1 MRSLPAL
8 RRRPDGL
15 TALYL
20 MRAADALASTT
31 ATYAIPLL
39 VLIITG
45 STALTGIAF
54 LLEWTPR
61 LGAFTFAG
69 SLTDR
74 FGATHVFRSTNFV
87 RATMVALAAGLLT
100 ALPSTETAT
109 TIVVLAFGAVSGLLA
124 EVSFV
129 AVETLAAE
137 AGRDLSDQAH
147 RVQAAQ
153 TGIGQGAVL
162 VGPLLGGLQLLAGP
176 SVLLA
181 VVALLAMTAA
191 VATPIAAAVAADPH
205 RAPSSLLTGWR
216 TLRRTPALAWLIGG
230 LAASNLASGVLQG
243 AAPITVIHRFH
254 YSTAAVGAVWS
265 AAAGASLLA
274 VIAARKAIDRWS
286 VWPVGAV
293 AAAVSTV
300 ACLGVALAPGFA
312 AYTAAVAVLMAAE
325 GVLTVVLR
333 TLRARLIPATAFGST
348 LAVTIIV
355 VLLPLPVAG
364 ALVAAVPA
372 AGLPHLLL
380 ACAVLQGLV
389 LAACFSGLR
398 RHRAACEPPPEQVLA
413 ARRSEPVQPVDAP

>member
-1 MRSLPAL
+1 MRLLPAL
-8 RRRPDGL
+8 RRSGGL
-15 TALYL
+15 SPLYL
-20 MRAADALASTT
+20 MRASDALASTT

-39 VLIITG
+39 VLITTG

-61 LGAFTFAG
+61 LSAFTFSG

-74 FGATHVFRSTNFV
+74 FGAGHVFRFTNFV
-87 RATMVALAAGLLT
+87 RATMIALAAVLLT
-100 ALPSTETAT
+100 ALPRAGAVT
-109 TIVVLAFGAVSGLLA
+109 TTVVLAFGAVSGLLA

-129 AVETLAAE
+129 AVETLGAE
-137 AGRDLSDQAH
+137 AGRHLGGQAH

-153 TGIGQGAVL
+153 TGIDQGAVL
-162 VGPLLGGLQLLAGP
+162 VGPLLGGVLLLAGP
-176 SVLLA
+176 GVLLA

-191 VATPIAAAVAADPH
+191 AATPDDSVPVEGH
-205 RAPSSLLTGWR
+205 CAPSSLLTGWR
-216 TLRRTPALAWLIGG
+216 ILRRTPALAWLIGG
-230 LAASNLASGVLQG
+230 LAASNLASGVLQA

-265 AAAGASLLA
+265 AAAVASLLT

-293 AAAVSTV
+293 AASVSTA
-300 ACLGVALAPGFA
+300 ACLAVALAPGFA

-325 GVLTVVLR
+325 GALTVVLR

-348 LAVTIIV
+348 MAVTIIL

-364 ALVAAVPA
+364 ALDAAVPA

-380 ACAVLQGLV
+380 ACALLQGAV

-398 RHRAACEPPPEQVLA
+398 RHRDACAPPLEPVRPA
-413 ARRSEPVQPVDAP
+413 HRSEPVRPVDAP

>member
-1 MRSLPAL
+1 LLPAL
-8 RRRPDGL
+8 RRSGGL
-15 TALYL
+15 SPLYL
-20 MRAADALASTT
+20 MRASDALASTT

-39 VLIITG
+39 VLITTG

-61 LGAFTFAG
+61 LSAFTFSG

-74 FGATHVFRSTNFV
+74 FGAGHVFRFTNFV
-87 RATMVALAAGLLT
+87 RATMIALAAVLLT
-100 ALPSTETAT
+100 ALPRAGAVT
-109 TIVVLAFGAVSGLLA
+109 TTVVLAFGAVSGLLA

-129 AVETLAAE
+129 AVETLGAE
-137 AGRDLSDQAH
+137 AGRHLGGQAH

-153 TGIGQGAVL
+153 TGIDQGAVL
-162 VGPLLGGLQLLAGP
+162 VGPLLGGVLLLAGP
-176 SVLLA
+176 GVLLA

-191 VATPIAAAVAADPH
+191 AATPDDSVPVEGH
-205 RAPSSLLTGWR
+205 CAPSSLLTGWR
-216 TLRRTPALAWLIGG
+216 ILRRTPALAWLIGG
-230 LAASNLASGVLQG
+230 LAASNLASGVLQA

-265 AAAGASLLA
+265 AAAVASLLT

-293 AAAVSTV
+293 AASVSTA
-300 ACLGVALAPGFA
+300 ACLAVALAPGFA

-325 GVLTVVLR
+325 GALTVVLR

-348 LAVTIIV
+348 MAVTIIL

-380 ACAVLQGLV
+380 ACALLQGAV

-398 RHRAACEPPPEQVLA
+398 RHRDACAPPLEPVRPA
-413 ARRSEPVQPVDAP
+413 HRSEPVRPVDAP